1 MIVGEGQALLKA
13 LGLFVR
19 DEYLMQGAVQTGLAA
34 GAIIVPQGGR
44 EAYPCRRLIG
54 GNRLLG
60 KSCCF
65 PLSKAEQRFRPL
77 NQFDGGNLIPL
88 LAHHSPFLQIIHI
101 VE

>member
-60 KSCCF
+60 KSCC
-65 PLSKAEQRFRPL
+65 S
-77 NQFDGGNLIPL
+77 
-88 LAHHSPFLQIIHI
+88 FL
-101 VE
+101 